1 MRSNKTI
8 GTNRLILGSITLLVF
23 VFWILDVVMRQ
34 LPSPIPIWWTR
45 EIIDQLIL
53 SSSLDALWR
62 RPWTLVTY
70 SLLHNNGMHLLL
82 NLLLV
87 WLLGQML
94 LRLSTPRQFGWCY
107 VGGAVV
113 GGIAFVLF
121 TSLLRVC
128 GVLFLGLPLVGASAS
143 VVALVGYMIG
153 YAPRQEMPLPLIG
166 YLRVW
171 QIGLL
176 VFLLLLLAYGGYN
189 LGGLIAHL
197 AGISWGLCLGIY
209 HRHRQQVQRHREEQQ
224 EGREIAYRRLLDKV
238 EQSGYQSLS
247 EQERELLIEHNKQLI
262 DKDKC

>member
-82 NLLLV
+82 NLLLL
-87 WLLGQML
+87 WLFGQML

-153 YAPRQEMPLPLIG
+153 YAPRQEMPLPLTCMADRTTR
-166 YLRVW
+166 L
-171 QIGLL
+171 
-176 VFLLLLLAYGGYN
+176 
-189 LGGLIAHL
+189 LIASTRL
-197 AGISWGLCLGIY
+197 WGVQPWGADSPPSRHFLGAMPRY
-209 HRHRQQVQRHREEQQ
+209 
-224 EGREIAYRRLLDKV
+224 
-238 EQSGYQSLS
+238 LS
-247 EQERELLIEHNKQLI
+247 SPSTTGTAA
-262 DKDKC
+262 